1 MMRLSWRVLSIFS
14 FFFIAFLS
22 VPDVLL
28 FPFAALAVG
37 AAYDDTRLLGW
48 RARTEATPLI

>member
-14 FFFIAFLS
+14 FFLLFFLS

-48 RARTEATPLI
+48 RARAEATPLI